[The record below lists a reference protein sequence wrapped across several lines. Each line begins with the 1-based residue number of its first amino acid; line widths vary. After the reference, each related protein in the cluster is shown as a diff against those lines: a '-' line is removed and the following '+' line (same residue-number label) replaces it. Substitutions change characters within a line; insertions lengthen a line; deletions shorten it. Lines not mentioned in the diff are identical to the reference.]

1 MTAQPGSVNVRVS
14 KQTHQQLTALTKQN
28 GLSMQTILDRAVEAY
43 RRQSFL
49 ESLNADFAALQTRT
63 EEWTEELAER
73 KLWEQTL
80 ADGNHSKT
88 N

>member
-1 MTAQPGSVNVRVS
+1 MAIQQGSVNVRVT
-14 KQTHQQLTALTKQN
+14 KQTHQQLATLAEEN

-49 ESLNADFAALQTRT
+49 EALNADFAALRAQPDKWA
-63 EEWTEELAER
+63 EEQAER

-80 ADGNHSKT
+80 ADGSESE
-88 N
+88 